1 MTEVPVQSNLQTK
14 VDLGVT
20 KSCVKILPALML
32 MAILL
37 SSCGSVST
45 VEISV
50 TPLSSSDASAPP
62 PSAPVPTAVSFPP
75 PVVSPSQNRNDIGTP
90 LGPLCWARREMAM
103 LMVSGLVDGI
113 PSTGDMAEN
122 ARKSVDVSLTLMTAT
137 YIQTLPVELQKF
149 GERLTSDIASLS
161 ERLISGVS
169 PVVLANQFGFENYE
183 GARQFVELAQSD
195 PGCKD
200 I

>member
-1 MTEVPVQSNLQTK
+1 
-14 VDLGVT
+14 
-20 KSCVKILPALML
+20 
-32 MAILL
+32 
-37 SSCGSVST
+37 
-45 VEISV
+45 
-50 TPLSSSDASAPP
+50 
-62 PSAPVPTAVSFPP
+62 
-75 PVVSPSQNRNDIGTP
+75 
-90 LGPLCWARREMAM
+90 MAM
-103 LMVSGLVDGI
+103 LMVSGLIDGI
-113 PSTGDMAEN
+113 PATGSVAEN
-122 ARKSVDVSLTLMTAT
+122 ARKSVDDSLTLMTAR

-149 GERLTSDIASLS
+149 GERLASDIASLS